1 MKWIKITRAN
11 VETVPHEVDRALNIY
26 QRAGIILIIHFFIIV
41 NTGDSNTQQQLLVE
55 FASRI
60 KDFDAFL
67 TLSIPSIIIK
77 QLLN

>member
-11 VETVPHEVDRALNIY
+11 VESVPHEIDRALNIY
-26 QRAGIILIIHFFIIV
+26 QRAGISLVIYFFIVV

-67 TLSIPSIIIK
+67 SLSLPSIF
-77 QLLN
+77 

>member
-11 VETVPHEVDRALNIY
+11 VESVPHEIDRALNIY
-26 QRAGIILIIHFFIIV
+26 QRAGISLIIYFFNVV

-67 TLSIPSIIIK
+67 SLSLPSIF
-77 QLLN
+77 